1 MTTTK
6 LILIISLF
14 SLLHA
19 KEDNVDLFDAYHD
32 SLCKVLVSASNS
44 IDNYFIDDKNSTL
57 SSTTHAEFSTS
68 FAKETYLDMEKDI
81 RFRLRLNLPKIQKN
95 LRLVFEDENSDN
107 LLYDG
112 SSLNEQNLE
121 DKRYYLRLEAFSYV
135 KKNLNIK
142 LGGGVRFRNRN
153 LVPYLNVRSSY
164 ELYNKEKN
172 IAELFNRFRYY
183 SDGEIENNFEFN
195 TLITLDDDL
204 YVTWNN
210 NFYHSNENE
219 FEILFDDLSLI
230 YLINKK
236 QKFNMGLGVSS
247 LVEKFQDLNVDYYY
261 LHSSFYHLFYKDW
274 VYYELSP
281 SILKRNINNFKT
293 SYRFLVNFGIYFK
306 SE

>member
-1 MTTTK
+1 MKTIKFT
-6 LILIISLF
+6 LIIFLF
-14 SLLHA
+14 SLLNA
-19 KEDNVDLFDAYHD
+19 KDDINLFDEYHD
-32 SLCKVLVSASNS
+32 SLCKVLVNTSNS
-44 IDNYFIDDKNSTL
+44 IDDYFIDDENSTL
-57 SSTTHAEFSTS
+57 SSRTHAEFSTS
-68 FAKETYLDMEKDI
+68 FAEETYLGMEKDI

-112 SSLNEQNLE
+112 TTLNDQNLE
-121 DKRYYLRLEAFSYV
+121 DKRYYLRLEAFSYL
-135 KKNLNIK
+135 KDSLNIK
-142 LGGGVRFRNRN
+142 LGGGVRFRDRN
-153 LVPYLNVRSSY
+153 LVPYVNIRSNY

-183 SDGEIENNFEFN
+183 SDGEIENNLEFN
-195 TLITLDDDL
+195 SLLTLDDNL

-230 YLINKK
+230 YLHNKK
-236 QKFNMGLGVSS
+236 QKINFGIGVSS
-247 LVEKFQDLNVDYYY
+247 LIEKFQDFNVDYYY
-261 LHSSFYHLFYKDW
+261 LHASFHHLFYKDW

-281 SILKRNINNFKT
+281 SILKRKINDFKT